1 MAAGANRELTKGE
14 GEGEGGQSHL
24 GAEGLA
30 GGAGPGRQG
39 GAVAEVMGM
48 AWPRVGGHL
57 AEWEGPGSL
66 QDSTRASR

>member
-48 AWPRVGGHL
+48 AWPRVG
-57 AEWEGPGSL
+57 W
-66 QDSTRASR
+66 ASGRVGGAGIPAGLNASK